1 MTLSSAPESKYGLSP
16 MKCKVDMIINI
27 IAKFTARIIVEAIHT
42 TFMTLERK
50 MWLLC
55 TKTPDL
61 KIE

>member
-1 MTLSSAPESKYGLSP
+1 